1 MSDAETPSAAAK
13 PLFTD
18 KEEKVLKVAWS
29 CLKSGPPEV
38 DIEKLQKAAGF
49 NTQKTASNTWATIKK
64 KLATLSP
71 DGDYT
76 SSLFPSSNNT
86 LNFLTLP
93 TAISTPKKTPTSTK
107 KRGKKVSAANV
118 DAEAS
123 DDDEATP
130 ATKKVK
136 TTPAAAENSRPKR
149 GKKLTAKAQEAA
161 EQAKMEESEG
171 ELIVVKPKSKGKAVK
186 AEEPE
191 EAVEEEPEEEVEE
204 DVKPVREHGEGSEDG
219 EILDCE

>member
-29 CLKSGPPEV
+29 CLKSGPPDV

-49 NTQKTASNTWATIKK
+49 NTSKTTSNTWATIKK

-71 DGDYT
+71 DGD
-76 SSLFPSSNNT
+76 SP
-86 LNFLTLP
+86 
-93 TAISTPKKTPTSTK
+93 STPKKTPTSTK

-118 DAEAS
+118 DADAEGEE
-123 DDDEATP
+123 DDEATP
-130 ATKKVK
+130 AAKKVK
-136 TTPAAAENSRPKR
+136 TTPAAESSRPKR
-149 GKKLTAKAQEAA
+149 GKKLTVKAQEAA

-171 ELIVVKPKSKGKAVK
+171 ELIVVKPRQKGKAVK
-186 AEEPE
+186 AEET
-191 EAVEEEPEEEVEE
+191 EAVEEEVEEEPQE
-204 DVKPVREHGEGSEDG
+204 DVKPVREHGEGSEDE
-219 EILDCE
+219 EI

>member
-64 KLATLSP
+64 KLATFSS
-71 DGDYT
+71 DGD
-76 SSLFPSSNNT
+76 S
-86 LNFLTLP
+86 
-93 TAISTPKKTPTSTK
+93 ISTPKKTPTSTK

-118 DAEAS
+118 DVEAS

-136 TTPAAAENSRPKR
+136 TTLAATENGRPKR

-161 EQAKMEESEG
+161 EQMKMEESEG

-204 DVKPVREHGEGSEDG
+204 DVRPVREHGEGSEDG